1 MQEMKYFNEGNDCDI
16 CKNQLMTGRDG
27 TVEDCRRRQN
37 GLSCRFEERDI
48 RTCPVCEHEVD
59 REDMYFT
66 KDCHGMTFIPY
77 DYEAAYNKSLE
88 DMHEFFVEQMF
99 KQGKKVVYALKEI
112 RAGDQFEVEIYPQFK
127 KMDEVPPEGRSI
139 KKDNDKAQ
147 RNLNDKN
154 ARKYVERLINEN
166 FTDRDLWLTFTYDNE
181 HLPPDGDIDAA
192 IKNVQKFIR
201 RVNYQRKK
209 MGLPNA
215 RYVYVTAYNPTEEI
229 RWHHHIVMDGDMDM
243 DVVDYELNH
252 ENHALKLNGGASDIT
267 KTSYG
272 GNAMSEIPLIW
283 VKRWTQNNYHFVVFC
298 EEQYDDTYKAYAHTD
313 ADGNVLPVTYFP
325 MYEGSVVNN
334 RMRSLSGL
342 TPTASMADEQ
352 ETTAAKQNGDRWDK
366 QSFSEINLMY
376 EMCTMITCS
385 TNSQGKFGNGN
396 SQSDNFLQTG
406 TLNGKGQFFGYTSTT
421 QAVKV
426 FYCENF
432 FANYWKRLRGLL
444 LINGVY
450 HVKAVPPY
458 NSTGAGYTNTGLTP
472 SGTSGGYCSRMEM
485 ASDIGRIPTVASG
498 SETTYECDGLW
509 FNNTIVA
516 VALFGGSRGYGSKCG
531 LSFWNVHNPATS
543 VYTYV
548 VASLSCKPPVAA
560 A

>member
-1 MQEMKYFNEGNDCDI
+1 
-16 CKNQLMTGRDG
+16 
-27 TVEDCRRRQN
+27 
-37 GLSCRFEERDI
+37 
-48 RTCPVCEHEVD
+48 
-59 REDMYFT
+59 
-66 KDCHGMTFIPY
+66 
-77 DYEAAYNKSLE
+77 
-88 DMHEFFVEQMF
+88 
-99 KQGKKVVYALKEI
+99 
-112 RAGDQFEVEIYPQFK
+112 
-127 KMDEVPPEGRSI
+127 
-139 KKDNDKAQ
+139 
-147 RNLNDKN
+147 
-154 ARKYVERLINEN
+154 
-166 FTDRDLWLTFTYDNE
+166 
-181 HLPPDGDIDAA
+181 
-192 IKNVQKFIR
+192 
-201 RVNYQRKK
+201 
-209 MGLPNA
+209 
-215 RYVYVTAYNPTEEI
+215 
-229 RWHHHIVMDGDMDM
+229 
-243 DVVDYELNH
+243 
-252 ENHALKLNGGASDIT
+252 
-267 KTSYG
+267 
-272 GNAMSEIPLIW
+272 
-283 VKRWTQNNYHFVVFC
+283 
-298 EEQYDDTYKAYAHTD
+298 
-313 ADGNVLPVTYFP
+313 
-325 MYEGSVVNN
+325 
-334 RMRSLSGL
+334 MRSLSGL
-342 TPTASMADEQ
+342 TPTASMTDEQ

-516 VALFGGSRGYGSKCG
+516 VALFGGARGLGSRCG
-531 LSFWNVHNPATS
+531 LSYWRVSSPAPSVHTGI
-543 VYTYV
+543 